1 MKITKIAMLILA
13 IAVALYILIPS
24 LSWAEDGAALSN
36 MKCWVCHGPDGAGEP
51 TAKVPSVVSG
61 DAKRKAP

>member
-24 LSWAEDGAALSN
+24 LSWAERSRP
-36 MKCWVCHGPDGAGEP
+36 KCSAFRPCE
-51 TAKVPSVVSG
+51 
-61 DAKRKAP
+61 

>member
-24 LSWAEDGAALSN
+24 LSWAEGGAALSKA
-36 MKCWVCHGPDGAGEP
+36 KCSAFHLLGTHSE
-51 TAKVPSVVSG
+51 
-61 DAKRKAP
+61 